1 MPVFYQDPKIENAAV
16 FIANVVRNDDVYSSD
31 KTMAEILKAYDEGKF
46 VIFDVNDSGYHFI
59 FTEGTIALTNRTPY
73 QGVFIFG
80 NAMASFSADN
90 ATTENNVDYFNM
102 TLESSGST
110 LPETTED
117 DNGKVLK
124 VQDGAWAIGDDEST
138 PIEVYNSLDS
148 VPDDLPDG
156 SFVIIPS
163 EEEDSGESDLIDFT
177 QIFDFAE
184 ALGGVTVREIDSEL
198 GQELVDKLREKGFV
212 KINIAFNGEIGSMF
226 VGIVDFGSAI
236 GICKTFR
243 FYDELVYIAIVI
255 DEVSITF
262 EIKKLTTS
270 LITFS

>member
-138 PIEVYNSLDS
+138 PIEVYDSLDS

-163 EEEDSGESDLIDFT
+163 EEEDSGESDTSGGLTVVEITSAEFPYEPESFVALSETENAAFT
-177 QIFDFAE
+177 AASETGLPIIIKATMMETPIAVVAHFFAGMYIFYV
-184 ALGGVTVREIDSEL
+184 GGTEYAVANE
-198 GQELVDKLREKGFV
+198 G
-212 KINIAFNGEIGSMF
+212 NGWEMG
-226 VGIVDFGSAI
+226 VA
-236 GICKTFR
+236 
-243 FYDELVYIAIVI
+243 
-255 DEVSITF
+255 
-262 EIKKLTTS
+262 
-270 LITFS
+270 